1 MREPIGK
8 QDQYIAAFGGLTCFH
23 FLPDQP
29 VRVERLRTS
38 EDTLAELEDHLLLFF
53 TGYSRSASAILKDQ
67 NERSNRNDS
76 EMLENLRYV
85 KELGGVTEFIA
96 ERLAQLGV
104 RPGVRWR
111 ATLWLKQRRAR
122 RREQK

>member
-1 MREPIGK
+1 MDSTESDVQSFIVKLWLEQTEGEQARLAHG
-8 QDQYIAAFGGLTCFH
+8 YVTHVASG
-23 FLPDQP
+23 
-29 VRVERLRTS
+29 ER
-38 EDTLAELEDHLLLFF
+38 
-53 TGYSRSASAILKDQ
+53 
-67 NERSNRNDS
+67 
-76 EMLENLRYV
+76 RYV